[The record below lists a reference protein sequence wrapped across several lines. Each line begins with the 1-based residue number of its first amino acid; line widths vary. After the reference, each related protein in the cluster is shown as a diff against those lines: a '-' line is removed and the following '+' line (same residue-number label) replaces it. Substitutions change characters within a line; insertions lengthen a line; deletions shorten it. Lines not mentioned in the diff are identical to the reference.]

1 MTKQGATN
9 GTDGEKDK
17 ATSTVMRLQQPHGDQ
32 GRRSRHI
39 LSLHEGHPEPQ
50 AARRKRTAEKPGQ
63 GKGPSRGD
71 ESSSYRCHSKFERY
85 FPTPLDHVGEL
96 TTPLP
101 SASHGGDR
109 EKKARG
115 EQKGKREKRKPP
127 SEEEGRLLVQ
137 RSTAQSRTVLQKHC
151 TCTAGDG

>member
-1 MTKQGATN
+1 MALTARKTRPPQRSCSCNSHTKTREEGA
-9 GTDGEKDK
+9 D
-17 ATSTVMRLQQPHGDQ
+17 TSPRYTTAIH
-32 GRRSRHI
+32 
-39 LSLHEGHPEPQ
+39 EPQ
-50 AARRKRTAEKPGQ
+50 AARPKRTAERPGQ

-127 SEEEGRLLVQ
+127 SEEEEGRLLLAQ
-137 RSTAQSRTVLQKHC
+137 RSTVLQQHC